1 MKQNNIVLA
10 YFLKLSIVKERY
22 HVIVYLF
29 FVFFKPD
36 CTIIIILFYSIQ
48 IRIYKRL
55 RPHYKNKH
63 SSVKPCRQ
71 WRNLLPRLRHT
82 ILVHGVI
89 SLHRCVIRTRNNV
102 GNPRRK
108 GSRTVNSTKNC
119 TPVFGEFTQIVV
131 LKSTVWG
138 PVLGRDQLLGTF
150 TVFH

>member
-22 HVIVYLF
+22 YVIAYVFCF
-29 FVFFKPD
+29 FLNLTAPLL
-36 CTIIIILFYSIQ
+36 LFYFIP
-48 IRIYKRL
+48 YKYKFIRL

-63 SSVKPCRQ
+63 LSVKPCRQ
-71 WRNLLPRLRHT
+71 WCNLLPRLRHT